1 MNRTVFA
8 LPARSDY
15 VTRGGLAITRVAEQ
29 FTGHADRLDDLISL
43 LDRRRGVVLS
53 SGTTVPGRYESFDL
67 GFSDPPLKLE
77 TTGVN
82 FKLEALN
89 PRGEVLIAFLA
100 DVLRE
105 PCVVISEK
113 TTTRLA
119 GHIIR
124 GDAPIEEDQRTRR
137 ASVMSLVRD
146 LVAAFSS
153 NDDGLLGL
161 FGAFAYDLVF
171 QIEDLVQK
179 RPRENDQRDIVLYVP
194 DRLLAYDR
202 ATGRGVVLSYD
213 FAWKGKSS
221 EGLPRETAES
231 PYLKT
236 GRQGFAD
243 HAPGE
248 YQATVETARAAF
260 ARGDLFEAVPG
271 QLFAEPCERS
281 PAEVFQRLCVINP
294 SPYGALMNLG
304 DGEFLVSAS
313 PEMFVRSDG
322 RRVETCP
329 ISGTIARGTD
339 AIGDAEQIRQLLNS
353 EKDEFELNM
362 CTDVDRNDKARVC
375 VPGTIKVLARRQ
387 IETYSKLFHTVDHV
401 EGMLRPGFDALDAFL
416 THAWAVTVTGAPKL
430 WAMQFVE
437 DHERS
442 PRRWYAGAIGAVNFD
457 GSINTGLTIRTIR
470 MKDGLAEVR
479 VGATCLFDSDPA
491 AEDRECQVK
500 AAALFQAL
508 RGDPPKPLSAFAPDA
523 TGSGK
528 RVLLIDHD
536 DSFVH
541 MLADYFRQVGASV
554 TVVRYVHALDMLKQ
568 KRWDLLVLSPGPG
581 RPEDFGIKTTIDA
594 ALENKLPVFGVC
606 LGVQAIGEYF
616 GGELG
621 QLTHPAHGRPSRVQ
635 VRGGRLMR
643 NLPNEIVIGRYHSLF
658 VERDSMPDVL
668 SVTASTED
676 GVAMALEHKTLPVA
690 GVQFHPESLMS
701 LGNEVGLRI
710 VENAFRLDAPVN

>member
-1 MNRTVFA
+1 MNRTAFS
-8 LPARSDY
+8 LPARSEY
-15 VTRGGLAITRVAEQ
+15 RTRGGLPVSRSVEQ
-29 FTGHADRLDDLISL
+29 FTGDAKRLDDLIDL

-67 GFSDPPLKLE
+67 GFSDPPLRLE
-77 TTGVN
+77 TSGSD
-82 FKLEALN
+82 FSLAALN
-89 PRGEVLIAFLA
+89 ARGEVLIAFLGDA
-100 DVLRE
+100 LRE
-105 PCVVISEK
+105 PCVVITEK
-113 TTTRLA
+113 NSKRLA
-119 GHIIR
+119 GHIVR
-124 GDAPIEEDQRTRR
+124 GAAPVDEDQRTRR

-146 LVAAFSS
+146 LVAALGA
-153 NDDGLLGL
+153 NDDPLLGL

-179 RPRENDQRDIVLYVP
+179 RARESDQRDIVLYVP

-213 FAWKGKSS
+213 FTWKGKST
-221 EGLPRETAES
+221 EGLPRDTEES
-231 PYLKT
+231 VYARTP
-236 GRQGFAD
+236 RQGFAD
-243 HAPGE
+243 HAAGE

-281 PAEVFQRLCVINP
+281 PAEVFQRLCRINP

-304 DGEFLVSAS
+304 DGEFLVAAS
-313 PEMFVRSDG
+313 PEMFVRCDG

-329 ISGTIARGTD
+329 ISGTIARGVD

-375 VPGTIKVLARRQ
+375 VPGSIKVLARRQ

-401 EGMLRPGFDALDAFL
+401 EGILRPGFDSLDAFL

-437 DHERS
+437 DNERS
-442 PRRWYAGAIGAVNFD
+442 SRRWYAGAIGAVNFD

-541 MLADYFRQVGASV
+541 MLADYFRQVGATV
-554 TVVRYVHALDMLKQ
+554 TVVRYVHAQHMLDTQ
-568 KRWDLLVLSPGPG
+568 HYDLLVLSPGPG
-581 RPEDFGIKTTIDA
+581 RPEDFAIAKTIDT
-594 ALENKLPVFGVC
+594 ALDKKLPIFGVC

-616 GGELG
+616 GGQLG
-621 QLTHPAHGRPSRVQ
+621 QLGQPAHGRPSRVQ
-635 VRGGRLMR
+635 VRGGRLMQ
-643 NLPNEIVIGRYHSLF
+643 NLPNEIVIGRYHSLY
-658 VERDSMPDVL
+658 VERDSMPEVL

-676 GVAMALEHKTLPVA
+676 GVAMAIEHKTLPVG

-701 LGNEVGLRI
+701 LGGEVGLRI
-710 VENAFRLDAPVN
+710 VENAFRLAVPVN

>member
-1 MNRTVFA
+1 MNRTVFS
-8 LPARSDY
+8 LPELSDY
-15 VTRGGLAITRVAEQ
+15 HTRRGLSVTRTVEHFAGKATA
-29 FTGHADRLDDLISL
+29 LDELIEL

-67 GFSDPPLKLE
+67 GFSDPPLVLE
-77 TTGVN
+77 TKDADFALT
-82 FKLEALN
+82 ALN
-89 PRGEVLIAFLA
+89 GRGEVLIAFLA
-100 DVLRE
+100 AALDE
-105 PCVVISEK
+105 PCVVVAEK
-113 TTTRLA
+113 TARRLS
-119 GHIIR
+119 GHILL
-124 GDAPIEEDQRTRR
+124 GAAPVEEDQRTRR
-137 ASVMSLVRD
+137 ASVMSLVRE
-146 LVAAFSS
+146 LVACLGASE
-153 NDDGLLGL
+153 DPLLGL

-171 QIEDLVQK
+171 QIEDLFK
-179 RPRENDQRDIVLYVP
+179 RRPRETDQRDIVLYVP

-202 ATGRGVVLSYD
+202 ATAQGVVVSYD
-213 FAWKGKSS
+213 FAFDGKSTAGLCRDTGES
-221 EGLPRETAES
+221 VYARTEREGFS
-231 PYLKT
+231 
-236 GRQGFAD
+236 D
-243 HAPGE
+243 HGPGE
-248 YQATVETARAAF
+248 YQATVEIARAAF

-271 QLFAEPCERS
+271 QLFAEPCARS
-281 PAEVFQRLCVINP
+281 PAEVFQRLCRINP

-304 DGEFLVSAS
+304 EGEFLVSAS

-329 ISGTIARGTD
+329 ISGTIARGID
-339 AIGDAEQIRQLLNS
+339 AIGDAEKIRELLNS

-401 EGMLRPGFDALDAFL
+401 EGMLRGGFDSLDAFL

-442 PRRWYAGAIGAVNFD
+442 PRRWYAGAIGCVNFD

-479 VGATCLFDSDPA
+479 VGATCLFDSDPS

-508 RGDPPKPLSAFAPDA
+508 RGEEPRPLSSTAPDA
-523 TGSGK
+523 AGSGK
-528 RVLLIDHD
+528 KVLLIDHD

-554 TVVRYVHALDMLKQ
+554 TVVRYVHAKDMLK
-568 KRWDLLVLSPGPG
+568 KRKWDLLVLSPGPG
-581 RPEDFGIKTTIDA
+581 RPEDFMIAGTIEA
-594 ALENKLPVFGVC
+594 AIEKKLPIFGVC
-606 LGVQAIGEYF
+606 LGLQAIGEYF
-616 GGELG
+616 GGRLG
-621 QLTHPAHGRPSRVQ
+621 QLTQPAHGRPARVK
-635 VRGGRLMR
+635 VKGGRLMR
-643 NLPNEIVIGRYHSLF
+643 SLPEEIVIGRYHSLF
-658 VERDSMPDVL
+658 VERDGMPDVL
-668 SVTASTED
+668 TVTASTED
-676 GVAMALEHKTLPVA
+676 GVVMAIEHASLPVG

-701 LGNEVGLRI
+701 LGGEVGLRI
-710 VENAFRLDAPVN
+710 VENAFRLNEPVK